1 MVAEEEGK
9 LIRNHQS
16 LNQNGVKMRVMKK
29 KSLRIRKQRK
39 KNLRKFLS
47 QNKLKRKKWRNLNLL
62 NQAMEEASKEALVEV
77 RDNHLIH
84 QHHHQ
89 NINQS
94 KNKLN
99 LSKKQNLKLKSSNL
113 LNPPKVMAVAKA
125 TKALEEDK
133 GKTHQ
138 SINQS
143 KSKSNLGNQTM
154 KKLSISLKIQLKR
167 KSYWPKK
174 KKNLLPKKHKSLNQ
188 N

>member
-1 MVAEEEGK
+1 
-9 LIRNHQS
+9 
-16 LNQNGVKMRVMKK
+16 
-29 KSLRIRKQRK
+29 
-39 KNLRKFLS
+39 
-47 QNKLKRKKWRNLNLL
+47 
-62 NQAMEEASKEALVEV
+62 MEEASKEALVEV
-77 RDNHLIH
+77 RDNHLIR

-99 LSKKQNLKLKSSNL
+99 LSKLQNLRLKSSNL

-143 KSKSNLGNQTM
+143 KSKSNHLGNQTM

-174 KKNLLPKKHKSLNQ
+174 KKNLLPKKRKSWNR